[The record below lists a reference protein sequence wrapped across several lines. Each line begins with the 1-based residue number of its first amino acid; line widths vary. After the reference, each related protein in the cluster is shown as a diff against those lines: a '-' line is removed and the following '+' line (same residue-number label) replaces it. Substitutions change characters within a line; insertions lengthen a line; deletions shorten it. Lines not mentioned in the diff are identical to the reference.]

1 MKKLLLFVFIFISP
15 LMARRPPESMADI
28 QRFTALDIHVTDFGT
43 GFGVYHQF
51 SPIGRFHPGINGLF
65 TMVTGG
71 DEYTWYDI
79 YGYAHVENEVSLNIV
94 NLSLNGKYHIFKG
107 KIANSFSPFLSGKL
121 GYALALDTPEGVR
134 FTEKLKHIDRVHGIN
149 AGFFAG
155 IDFAVGND
163 YGFSAALGKQWNRF
177 EKTVDQRKLWQ
188 GMSIVIQY
196 GKIIP

>member
-1 MKKLLLFVFIFISP
+1 MKKIIIILFILITGLS
-15 LMARRPPESMADI
+15 ARPPESMADI
-28 QRFTALDIHVTDFGT
+28 HRFTALDVHVTDFGT
-43 GFGVYHQF
+43 GFGMYYQF
-51 SPIGRFHPGINGLF
+51 PPIGRFHPGINGLF

-71 DEYTWYDI
+71 DEYTWYD
-79 YGYAHVENEVSLNIV
+79 YWGRPHVENEVSLNIV
-94 NLSLNGKYHIFKG
+94 NLSLNGKYHVFKG
-107 KIANSFSPFLSGKL
+107 KIANSFSPFLSAKL
-121 GYALALDTPEGVR
+121 GYALALDTPEGVK

-149 AGFFAG
+149 GGLFAG

-177 EKTVDQRKLWQ
+177 EKSVDQRKLWQ